1 LSGLN
6 FLFFV
11 IYYESIYTGGY
22 VMAKVTFN
30 EERCKGCELCVSVCP
45 KQIIH
50 MADRFNSKGYR
61 PAEVIEQDKC
71 IGCAFCA
78 RMCPDVVIEVYK

>member
-1 LSGLN
+1 MEEDRG
-6 FLFFV
+6 
-11 IYYESIYTGGY
+11 
-22 VMAKVTFN
+22 MAQVKFN

-45 KQIIH
+45 KKIIH

-61 PAEVIEQDKC
+61 PAEVTEQDKC

-78 RMCPDVVIEVYK
+78 RICPDVVIEVYK